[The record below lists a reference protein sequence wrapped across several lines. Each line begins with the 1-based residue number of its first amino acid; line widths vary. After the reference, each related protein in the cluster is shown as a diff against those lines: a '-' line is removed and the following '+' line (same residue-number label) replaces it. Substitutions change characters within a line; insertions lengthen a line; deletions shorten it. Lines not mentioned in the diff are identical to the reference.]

1 MQPDDDTPPP
11 RPRWL
16 GWALIAFGLLITLGM
31 LNLGVRMVLT
41 AKPPQAEAPGAAAP
55 GAAAP
60 QPPASANPTA
70 PTVPAAGA
78 SGAAVA
84 PQTTSLA
91 GQALVEASD
100 CLRCHGMDR
109 RYVGPSFRQIAA
121 RYQDRPDAAAYL
133 ANVERLRGEL
143 GEAEGEAAEAW
154 QLAGDDVAMVIGG
167 PDGLEPAFRQGVADE
182 RQAQYVDAEVR
193 QRRHTEAGRGRARDD
208 AERAAAAPAR
218 PRRRA

>member
-16 GWALIAFGLLITLGM
+16 GWALIALGLLITLGM

-41 AKPPQAEAPGAAAP
+41 AKPPQTEAPGAVAP
-55 GAAAP
+55 GAVAP
-60 QPPASANPTA
+60 QPPGSANPAA
-70 PTVPAAGA
+70 PTAPAAGD

-133 ANVERLRGEL
+133 ARKIREGSVGEWGRTVMPRHPL
-143 GEAEGEAAEAW
+143 VNEAQAYAMALWVLSLPPAEGGMASP
-154 QLAGDDVAMVIGG
+154 Q
-167 PDGLEPAFRQGVADE
+167 Q
-182 RQAQYVDAEVR
+182 
-193 QRRHTEAGRGRARDD
+193 
-208 AERAAAAPAR
+208 
-218 PRRRA
+218 

>member
-1 MQPDDDTPPP
+1 MHPDDDTPPP

-41 AKPPQAEAPGAAAP
+41 AKPPQAEAPGAV
-55 GAAAP
+55 AP
-60 QPPASANPTA
+60 QPPASANPAALTA
-70 PTVPAAGA
+70 PASGA

-84 PQTTSLA
+84 PKTTSLA

-133 ANVERLRGEL
+133 ARKIREGSVGEWGRTVMPRHPQVTEVQAKAMAIWVL
-143 GEAEGEAAEAW
+143 GSPIAD
-154 QLAGDDVAMVIGG
+154 AGKV
-167 PDGLEPAFRQGVADE
+167 
-182 RQAQYVDAEVR
+182 
-193 QRRHTEAGRGRARDD
+193 T
-208 AERAAAAPAR
+208 APQ
-218 PRRRA
+218 

>member
-41 AKPPQAEAPGAAAP
+41 AKPPQTEAPGAE
-55 GAAAP
+55 AP
-60 QPPASANPTA
+60 QPPASANPAT
-70 PTVPAAGA
+70 GA
-78 SGAAVA
+78 SGPAVA
-84 PQTTSLA
+84 PKTISLA

-109 RYVGPSFRQIAA
+109 RYVGPSFRQISA

-133 ANVERLRGEL
+133 ARKIREGSVGEW
-143 GEAEGEAAEAW
+143 GRTVMPRHPQVTE
-154 QLAGDDVAMVIGG
+154 V
-167 PDGLEPAFRQGVADE
+167 
-182 RQAQYVDAEVR
+182 QAQAMALWVMGLPVVEDGKSVVS
-193 QRRHTEAGRGRARDD
+193 
-208 AERAAAAPAR
+208 P
-218 PRRRA
+218 